1 MHTLTKT
8 KKFLLNWKTVSFY
21 TVCLLS
27 CLPSLAHLE
36 PTYQA
41 LLDSSFQ
48 LPVTSPFSN
57 GQSLLPASLHC
68 TLYPPGFLSPALPL
82 LQATS
87 TCKRPQFSPA
97 LSLHPVVPVI

>member
-1 MHTLTKT
+1 MVSVILQESKTLT
-8 KKFLLNWKTVSFY
+8 FY
-21 TVCLLS
+21 LIHQSVK
-27 CLPSLAHLE
+27 HLE

-68 TLYPPGFLSPALPL
+68 TLYPPGSLSPAPPPPPPPSNLH
-82 LQATS
+82 LQALPWPATV
-87 TCKRPQFSPA
+87 SPA